1 MAAAKSNGSFF
12 NIFDGFIDSFRGA
25 PKKSSIK
32 IALIGD
38 GSTGKTSYFNR
49 ITCGDDPDYKFSK
62 AYDATRGCN
71 ICQIEFLVNSHPV
84 TVHLFDTA
92 GQEKFGTLRDS
103 YLMGVDGVILM
114 YDITDKTTKQNILS
128 KWIPELKRILH
139 NSQST
144 SYVPIMVVGNKHD
157 KIDAL
162 VSAANEYVGIR
173 VSSLTGAYTHVSGE
187 VNHCFISVKADENL
201 MIPINWLLTNILQ
214 YSNVSAKKSAKVPY
228 ISYCN

>member
-1 MAAAKSNGSFF
+1 MAKSNGSFF
-12 NIFDGFIDSFRGA
+12 NIFDGMINSFRGA

-49 ITCGDDPDYKFSK
+49 IISGDNLDYKFSK
-62 AYDATRGCN
+62 SYDATRGCN
-71 ICQIEFLVNSHPV
+71 ICQIEFLVNNYPV
-84 TVHLFDTA
+84 TIHLFDTA
-92 GQEKFGTLRDS
+92 GQEKFGMLRDS

-114 YDITDKTTKQNILS
+114 YDITDKNTKQNILT

-139 NSQST
+139 NTQST
-144 SYVPIMVVGNKHD
+144 VHVPIMVVGNKYD

-173 VSSLTGAYTHVSGE
+173 VAALISAYTTMSGE

-201 MIPINWLLTNILQ
+201 MVPINWLLTNILQ
-214 YSNVSAKKSAKVPY
+214 YSNVNAKKTIKTPY